1 MGDLGFKIYLTAFVG
16 LVVSFVVMVFEGESN
31 YSDLFKAA
39 VSLLQR
45 SSFIFMVVGVLMMI
59 WL

>member
-1 MGDLGFKIYLTAFVG
+1 MGDLGFKIYLTAGVG
-16 LVVSFVVMVFEGESN
+16 LLVSFAMMMFEGESN